1 MTVGQKI
8 KIARKNAGQTQK
20 ELAEKAGMAT
30 GTIQQ
35 YELEKRQP
43 RLEHLQRI
51 ANALEVPVTDL
62 FDNEPLVLAIVKTRT
77 RKRNKNL
84 DNSDLL
90 PSEFNEFERFIET
103 LGYYTRLDGEN
114 YRLHKGKSSVVI
126 TPDEL
131 KALLRVSKATV
142 AALVQNLMETVAMSQ
157 PPATTETDKN

>member
-1 MTVGQKI
+1 MTVGEQI
-8 KIARKNAGQTQK
+8 KALRENAGLTQT
-20 ELAEKAGMAT
+20 ELGEKVGVSGVAIMR
-30 GTIQQ
+30 
-35 YELEKRQP
+35 YEKNKRQP
-43 RLEHLQRI
+43 RIEHLQRI
-51 ANALEVPVTDL
+51 ADALEVPVTDL

-131 KALLRVSKATV
+131 KALVRVSKATV